1 MLSTKEAQLDT
12 LGIRAKTATGI
23 TLSQCVM
30 SLITLQ
36 DLRFD
41 MKTRR
46 KERISEHKVTFED
59 KEIAEYKRKA
69 ITKIIDEQFG
79 KIVYSKEVIEIVT
92 AKVFGKEFQRRP
104 ILEELVLEDQR
115 VNEQNE

>member
-1 MLSTKEAQLDT
+1 MLKREPEDERYDVAQHIITMLSTKEAQLDT

-23 TLSQCVM
+23 TLSQCVIA
-30 SLITLQ
+30 LITLQ

-59 KEIAEYKRKA
+59 KEIAEYKKKR
-69 ITKIIDEQFG
+69 
-79 KIVYSKEVIEIVT
+79 
-92 AKVFGKEFQRRP
+92 
-104 ILEELVLEDQR
+104 
-115 VNEQNE
+115 